1 MAYTSV
7 QLKGSVRQ
15 ALVERYQAVD
25 GRLLRRLTEAGLNWL
40 RANQESLNALNVFP
54 VPDGD
59 TGTNMALTMQ
69 SAWDEVLLL
78 EERNLGK
85 VAHAIAH
92 GALMGARGN
101 SGVILSQLWRGF
113 ARAVDDLPE
122 VDAARIVAALEEA
135 RETAYRGVVR
145 PVEGTILTVSKD
157 VAAAARTA
165 LDNGADSTLEILEIV
180 VAAAD
185 ESVKRTPDL
194 LPILKEAG
202 VVDAGGKGLFF
213 LLEGMLRAAY
223 RQPLDQAEVHIPPLS
238 SLVLHESSELI
249 EPGQDWEVVVDF
261 QPGAEL
267 DLPSFYNRLESMGT
281 SIQVGEGDGMYR
293 VHIHVP
299 KETEYEPIEYVK
311 SLGTVTQVKLENLM
325 SQMAAR
331 EAAGRRAPV
340 QLAEVK
346 SGQIAAVV
354 VSPGQGIS
362 RVFASLGASAIVAG
376 GQTMNPST
384 QEILQALEA
393 LPTDRIVIL
402 PNNKN
407 IRLAAEQAAEL
418 TSKEAYVVP
427 SRFVPQG
434 IAAILAL
441 DPDGTLE
448 SNTASMEE
456 AMANVRTV
464 ELTLATRTVEIDGV
478 KVRHGQII
486 GLMEGVLKSAGEDL
500 AETFNELLGNAG
512 LEQSELVTIYYGI
525 DLTADQ
531 ARAVVDRVK
540 GNYPHLEFE
549 LVDGGQPHY
558 QLIASIE

>member
-15 ALVERYQAVD
+15 ALAERYQAVD

-59 TGTNMALTMQ
+59 TGTNMVLTMQ

-165 LDNGADSTLEILEIV
+165 LNDGADSTLEILEIV

-223 RQPLDQAEVHIPPLS
+223 RQPLDQAEVHIMPLS
-238 SLVLHESSELI
+238 SLVLQESSELI
-249 EPGQDWEVVVDF
+249 EPGQDWEVIVDF

-281 SIQVGEGDGMYR
+281 SIQVGEGEGMYR

-331 EAAGRRAPV
+331 EAAGRRAPL

-418 TSKEAYVVP
+418 TSKQAYVVP

-441 DPDGTLE
+441 DPDSPLE
-448 SNTASMEE
+448 SNVASMEE

-478 KVRHGQII
+478 KVRQGQII
-486 GLMEGVLKSAGEDL
+486 GLMEGVLKAAGEDL
-500 AETFNELLGNAG
+500 AETFNVLLGNAG
-512 LEQSELVTIYYGI
+512 LEQSELVTIYYGV
-525 DLTADQ
+525 DLSADQ
-531 ARAVVDRVK
+531 AKAVVDRVK
-540 GNYPHLEFE
+540 GNHPHLEFE

>member
-1 MAYTSV
+1 
-7 QLKGSVRQ
+7 
-15 ALVERYQAVD
+15 
-25 GRLLRRLTEAGLNWL
+25 
-40 RANQESLNALNVFP
+40 
-54 VPDGD
+54 
-59 TGTNMALTMQ
+59 
-69 SAWDEVLLL
+69 VLLL

-113 ARAVDDLPE
+113 ARAVDDLSE

-165 LDNGADSTLEILEIV
+165 LNDGADSTLEILEIV

-223 RQPLDQAEVHIPPLS
+223 RQPLDQAEVHIMPLS
-238 SLVLHESSELI
+238 SLVLQESSELI
-249 EPGQDWEVVVDF
+249 EPGQDWEVIVDF

-281 SIQVGEGDGMYR
+281 SIQVGEGEGMYR

-331 EAAGRRAPV
+331 EAAGRRAPL

-418 TSKEAYVVP
+418 TSKQAYVVP

-441 DPDGTLE
+441 DPDSPLE
-448 SNTASMEE
+448 SNVASMEE

-478 KVRHGQII
+478 KVRQGQII
-486 GLMEGVLKSAGEDL
+486 GLMEGVLKAAGEDL
-500 AETFNELLGNAG
+500 AETFNVLLGNAG
-512 LEQSELVTIYYGI
+512 LEQSELVTIYYGV
-525 DLTADQ
+525 DLSADQ
-531 ARAVVDRVK
+531 AKAVVDRVK
-540 GNYPHLEFE
+540 GKHPHLEFE

>member
-15 ALVERYQAVD
+15 ALAERYQAVD

-59 TGTNMALTMQ
+59 TGTNMVLTMQ

-113 ARAVDDLPE
+113 ARAVDDLSE

-165 LDNGADSTLEILEIV
+165 LNDGADSTLEILEIV

-223 RQPLDQAEVHIPPLS
+223 RQPLDQAEVHIMPLS
-238 SLVLHESSELI
+238 SLVLQESSELI
-249 EPGQDWEVVVDF
+249 EPGQDWEVIVDF

-281 SIQVGEGDGMYR
+281 SIQVGEGEGMYR

-331 EAAGRRAPV
+331 EAADLEAELNENIDVVDRALQQVRDLSLDLRPSLLDDLGLVPALRWYADRMARRAGFEARLD
-340 QLAEVK
+340 LADFEPRLPPEVETACFR
-346 SGQIAAVV
+346 IAQEALTNIARHAQARQVRLSLDV
-354 VSPGQGIS
+354 IDGEVHLVIADNGAGFDVRPAREQATRQGTSMGLLGMEERAMLAGGRIEIESAPGQGAEV
-362 RVFASLGASAIVAG
+362 RVTF
-376 GQTMNPST
+376 P
-384 QEILQALEA
+384 
-393 LPTDRIVIL
+393 LP
-402 PNNKN
+402 
-407 IRLAAEQAAEL
+407 
-418 TSKEAYVVP
+418 
-427 SRFVPQG
+427 
-434 IAAILAL
+434 
-441 DPDGTLE
+441 
-448 SNTASMEE
+448 
-456 AMANVRTV
+456 
-464 ELTLATRTVEIDGV
+464 
-478 KVRHGQII
+478 
-486 GLMEGVLKSAGEDL
+486 
-500 AETFNELLGNAG
+500 
-512 LEQSELVTIYYGI
+512 
-525 DLTADQ
+525 
-531 ARAVVDRVK
+531 
-540 GNYPHLEFE
+540 
-549 LVDGGQPHY
+549 
-558 QLIASIE
+558 

>member
-7 QLKGSVRQ
+7 QLKASIRQ
-15 ALVERYQAVD
+15 ALAERYQAVD

-122 VDAARIVAALEEA
+122 VDAACIVAALEEA

-165 LDNGADSTLEILEIV
+165 LDGGADSTLEILEIV

-223 RQPLDQAEVHIPPLS
+223 RQPLDQAEVHITPLS
-238 SLVLHESSELI
+238 SLVLQESSELI

-418 TSKEAYVVP
+418 TSKQAFVVP

-441 DPDGTLE
+441 DPDGPIE

-456 AMANVRTV
+456 AMANVRTI
-464 ELTLATRTVEIDGV
+464 ELTMATRTVEIDGV
-478 KVRHGQII
+478 KVRQGQII
-486 GLMEGVLKSAGEDL
+486 GLMEGVLKAAGEDL

-512 LEQSELVTIYYGI
+512 LEQSELVTIYYGV

-531 ARAVVDRVK
+531 AKAVVDRVK
-540 GNYPHLEFE
+540 GKYPHLEFE

>member
-15 ALVERYQAVD
+15 ALAERYQAVD

-59 TGTNMALTMQ
+59 TGTNMVLTMQ

-113 ARAVDDLPE
+113 ARAVDDLSE

-165 LDNGADSTLEILEIV
+165 LNDGADSTLEILEIV

-223 RQPLDQAEVHIPPLS
+223 RQPLDQAEVHIMPLS
-238 SLVLHESSELI
+238 SLVLQESSELI
-249 EPGQDWEVVVDF
+249 EPGQDWEVIVDF

-281 SIQVGEGDGMYR
+281 SIQVGEGEGMYR

-331 EAAGRRAPV
+331 EAAGRRAPL

-418 TSKEAYVVP
+418 TSKQAYVVP

-441 DPDGTLE
+441 DPDSPLE
-448 SNTASMEE
+448 SNVASMEE

-478 KVRHGQII
+478 KVRQGQII
-486 GLMEGVLKSAGEDL
+486 GLMEGVLKAAGEDL
-500 AETFNELLGNAG
+500 AETFNVLLGNAG
-512 LEQSELVTIYYGI
+512 LEQSELVTIYYGV
-525 DLTADQ
+525 DLSADQ
-531 ARAVVDRVK
+531 AKAVVDRVK
-540 GNYPHLEFE
+540 GKHPHLVFE

>member
-15 ALVERYQAVD
+15 ALAERYQAVD

-59 TGTNMALTMQ
+59 TGTNMVLTMQ

-165 LDNGADSTLEILEIV
+165 LNDGADSTLEILEIV

-223 RQPLDQAEVHIPPLS
+223 RQPLDQAEVHIMPLS
-238 SLVLHESSELI
+238 SLVLQESSELI
-249 EPGQDWEVVVDF
+249 EPGQDWEVIVDF

-281 SIQVGEGDGMYR
+281 SIQVGEGEGMYR

-331 EAAGRRAPV
+331 EAAGRRAPL

-418 TSKEAYVVP
+418 TSKQAYVVP

-441 DPDGTLE
+441 DPDSPLE
-448 SNTASMEE
+448 SNVASMEE

-478 KVRHGQII
+478 KVRQGQII
-486 GLMEGVLKSAGEDL
+486 GLMEGVLKAAGEDL
-500 AETFNELLGNAG
+500 AETFNVLLGNAG
-512 LEQSELVTIYYGI
+512 LEQSELVTIYYGV
-525 DLTADQ
+525 DLSADQ
-531 ARAVVDRVK
+531 AKAVVDRVK
-540 GNYPHLEFE
+540 GKHPHLEFE

>member
-15 ALVERYQAVD
+15 ALAERYQAVD

-59 TGTNMALTMQ
+59 TGTNMVLTMQ

-113 ARAVDDLPE
+113 ARAVDDLSE

-165 LDNGADSTLEILEIV
+165 LNDGADSTLEILEIV

-223 RQPLDQAEVHIPPLS
+223 RQPLDQAEVHIMPLS
-238 SLVLHESSELI
+238 SLVLQESSELI
-249 EPGQDWEVVVDF
+249 EPGQDWEVIVDF

-281 SIQVGEGDGMYR
+281 SIQVGEGEGMYR

-331 EAAGRRAPV
+331 EAAGRRAPL

-418 TSKEAYVVP
+418 TSKQAYVVP

-441 DPDGTLE
+441 DPDSPLE
-448 SNTASMEE
+448 SNVASMEE

-478 KVRHGQII
+478 KVRQGQII
-486 GLMEGVLKSAGEDL
+486 GLMEGVLKAAGEDL
-500 AETFNELLGNAG
+500 AETFNVLLGNAG
-512 LEQSELVTIYYGI
+512 LEQSELVTIYYGV
-525 DLTADQ
+525 DLSADQ
-531 ARAVVDRVK
+531 AKAVVDRVK
-540 GNYPHLEFE
+540 GNHPHLEFE

>member
-15 ALVERYQAVD
+15 ALAERYQAVD

-78 EERNLGK
+78 DERNLGK

-122 VDAARIVAALEEA
+122 VDAAGIVAALEEA

-165 LDNGADSTLEILEIV
+165 LDAGADSTLEILEIV

-185 ESVKRTPDL
+185 ESVQRTPDL

-223 RQPLDQAEVHIPPLS
+223 RQPLDQAEVQITPLS
-238 SLVLHESSELI
+238 SLILQESSEMI

-281 SIQVGEGDGMYR
+281 SIQVGEGEGMYR

-393 LPTDRIVIL
+393 LPTDRIMIL

-407 IRLAAEQAAEL
+407 IQLAAEQAAGL
-418 TSKEAYVVP
+418 TSKQAFVVP

-441 DPDGTLE
+441 DPDGPLE
-448 SNTASMEE
+448 SNAASMEE
-456 AMANVRTV
+456 AMANVRTI
-464 ELTLATRTVEIDGV
+464 ELTMATRTVEIDGV
-478 KVRHGQII
+478 KVRRGQII
-486 GLMEGVLKSAGEDL
+486 GLMEGVLKAAGEDL
-500 AETFNELLGNAG
+500 AETFNELLGKAD
-512 LEQSELVTIYYGI
+512 LEQSELVTIYYGL
-525 DLTADQ
+525 DLTGDQ

-540 GNYPHLEFE
+540 GEYPNLEFE

>member
-7 QLKGSVRQ
+7 QLKASIRQ
-15 ALVERYQAVD
+15 ALAERYQAVD

-122 VDAARIVAALEEA
+122 VDAACIVAALEEA

-165 LDNGADSTLEILEIV
+165 LDGGADSTLEILEIV

-223 RQPLDQAEVHIPPLS
+223 RQPLDQAEVHITPLS
-238 SLVLHESSELI
+238 SLVLQESSELI

-418 TSKEAYVVP
+418 TSKQAFVVP

-434 IAAILAL
+434 VAAILAL
-441 DPDGTLE
+441 DPDGPIE

-456 AMANVRTV
+456 AMANVRTI
-464 ELTLATRTVEIDGV
+464 ELTMATRTVEIDGV
-478 KVRHGQII
+478 KVRQGQII
-486 GLMEGVLKSAGEDL
+486 GLMEGVLKAAGEDL

-512 LEQSELVTIYYGI
+512 LEQSELVTIYYGV

-531 ARAVVDRVK
+531 AKAVVDRVK
-540 GNYPHLEFE
+540 GKYPHLEFE

>member
-15 ALVERYQAVD
+15 ALAERYQAVD

-59 TGTNMALTMQ
+59 TGTNMVLTMQ

-113 ARAVDDLPE
+113 ARAVDDLSE

-165 LDNGADSTLEILEIV
+165 LNDGADSTLEILEIV

-223 RQPLDQAEVHIPPLS
+223 RQPLDQAEVHIMPLS
-238 SLVLHESSELI
+238 SLVLQESSELI
-249 EPGQDWEVVVDF
+249 EPGQDWEVIVDF

-281 SIQVGEGDGMYR
+281 SIQVGEGEGMYR

-331 EAAGRRAPV
+331 EAAGRRAPL

-418 TSKEAYVVP
+418 TSKQAYVVP

-441 DPDGTLE
+441 DPDSPLE
-448 SNTASMEE
+448 SNVASMEE

-478 KVRHGQII
+478 KVRQGQII
-486 GLMEGVLKSAGEDL
+486 GLMEGVLKAAGEDL
-500 AETFNELLGNAG
+500 AETFNVLLGNAG
-512 LEQSELVTIYYGI
+512 LEQSELVTIYYGV
-525 DLTADQ
+525 DLSADQ
-531 ARAVVDRVK
+531 AKAVVDRVK
-540 GNYPHLEFE
+540 GKHPHLEFE

>member
-1 MAYTSV
+1 MAYSSV

-15 ALVERYQAVD
+15 ALVERYPAVD
-25 GRLLRRLTEAGLNWL
+25 GRLLRRLTEAGLNWV

-59 TGTNMALTMQ
+59 TGTNMTLTMQ
-69 SAWDEVLLL
+69 SAWDEVLPL

-157 VAAAARTA
+157 VAAAARRA
-165 LDNGADSTLEILEIV
+165 LDDGADSTLEILEIV

-185 ESVKRTPDL
+185 ESVKHTPEL

-223 RQPLDQAEVHIPPLS
+223 RQPLDQAEVHVKPLS
-238 SLVLHESSELI
+238 SLVLQESSELI

-261 QPGAEL
+261 QPGKEL
-267 DLPSFYNRLESMGT
+267 DLPSFYNRLESLGT
-281 SIQVGEGDGMYR
+281 SIQVGEGEGMYR

-299 KETEYEPIEYVK
+299 KDTEYEPIEYVK
-311 SLGTVTQVKLENLM
+311 SLGTVTQVRLENLM
-325 SQMAAR
+325 SQMAER

-340 QLAEVK
+340 HLDEVK
-346 SGQIAAVV
+346 PGQIATVV
-354 VSPGQGIS
+354 VSPGEGIS

-384 QEILQALEA
+384 KEILQAIEA
-393 LPTDRIVIL
+393 LPTDSVVVL

-418 TSKEAYVVP
+418 TSKQACVVP

-441 DPDGTLE
+441 DPDGHLE
-448 SNTASMEE
+448 SNVASMDE
-456 AMANVRTV
+456 AMAHVHTL
-464 ELTLATRTVEIDGV
+464 ELTMATRTVEIDGV
-478 KVRHGQII
+478 NVRQGQII
-486 GLMEGVLKSAGEDL
+486 GLMEGVLKAAGEDL
-500 AETFNELLGNAG
+500 AETFNELLGNASI
-512 LEQSELVTIYYGI
+512 EQFELITIYYGA
-525 DLTADQ
+525 DLTPDQ
-531 ARAVVDRVK
+531 ARAVADRVK
-540 GNYPHLEFE
+540 GKYPDLELE

-558 QLIASIE
+558 QIIASLE

>member
-15 ALVERYQAVD
+15 ALAERYQAVD

-59 TGTNMALTMQ
+59 TGTNMVLTMQ

-113 ARAVDDLPE
+113 ARAVDDLSE

-145 PVEGTILTVSKD
+145 PGEGTILTVSKD

-165 LDNGADSTLEILEIV
+165 LNDGADSTLEILEIV

-223 RQPLDQAEVHIPPLS
+223 RQPLDQAEVHIMPLS
-238 SLVLHESSELI
+238 SLVLQESSELI
-249 EPGQDWEVVVDF
+249 EPGQDWEVIVDF

-281 SIQVGEGDGMYR
+281 SIQVGEGEGMYR

-331 EAAGRRAPV
+331 EAAGRRAPL

-418 TSKEAYVVP
+418 TSKQAYVVP

-441 DPDGTLE
+441 DPDSPLE
-448 SNTASMEE
+448 SNVASMEE

-478 KVRHGQII
+478 KVRQGQII
-486 GLMEGVLKSAGEDL
+486 GLMEGVLKAAGEDL
-500 AETFNELLGNAG
+500 AETFNVLLGNAG
-512 LEQSELVTIYYGI
+512 LEQSELVTIYYGV
-525 DLTADQ
+525 DLSADQ
-531 ARAVVDRVK
+531 AKAVVDRVK
-540 GNYPHLEFE
+540 GKHPHLEFE

>member
-15 ALVERYQAVD
+15 ALAERYQAVD

-78 EERNLGK
+78 DERNLGK

-122 VDAARIVAALEEA
+122 VDAAGIVAALEEA

-165 LDNGADSTLEILEIV
+165 LDAGADSTLEILEIV

-185 ESVKRTPDL
+185 ESVQRTPDL

-223 RQPLDQAEVHIPPLS
+223 RQPLDQAEVQITPLS
-238 SLVLHESSELI
+238 SLILQESSEMI

-281 SIQVGEGDGMYR
+281 SIQVGEGEGMYR

-384 QEILQALEA
+384 HEILQALEA
-393 LPTDRIVIL
+393 LPTDRIMIL

-407 IRLAAEQAAEL
+407 IRLAAEQAAGL
-418 TSKEAYVVP
+418 TSKQAFVVP

-441 DPDGTLE
+441 DPDGPLE
-448 SNTASMEE
+448 SNAASMEE
-456 AMANVRTV
+456 AMANVRTI
-464 ELTLATRTVEIDGV
+464 ELTMATRTVEIDGV
-478 KVRHGQII
+478 KVRRGQII
-486 GLMEGVLKSAGEDL
+486 GLMEGVLKAAGEDL
-500 AETFNELLGNAG
+500 AETFNELLGKAD
-512 LEQSELVTIYYGI
+512 LEQSELVTIYYGL
-525 DLTADQ
+525 DLTGDQ

-540 GNYPHLEFE
+540 GEYPNLEFE

>member
-7 QLKGSVRQ
+7 QLKASIRQ
-15 ALVERYQAVD
+15 ALAERYQAVD

-122 VDAARIVAALEEA
+122 VDAACIVAALEEA

-165 LDNGADSTLEILEIV
+165 LDGGADSTLEILEIV

-223 RQPLDQAEVHIPPLS
+223 RQPLDQAEVHITPLS
-238 SLVLHESSELI
+238 SLVLQESSELI

-418 TSKEAYVVP
+418 TSKQAFVVP

-441 DPDGTLE
+441 DPDGPIET
-448 SNTASMEE
+448 NTASMEE
-456 AMANVRTV
+456 AMANVRTI
-464 ELTLATRTVEIDGV
+464 ELTMATRTVEIDGV
-478 KVRHGQII
+478 KVRQGQII
-486 GLMEGVLKSAGEDL
+486 GLMEGVLKAAGEDL

-512 LEQSELVTIYYGI
+512 LEQSELVTIYYGV

-531 ARAVVDRVK
+531 AKAVVDRVK
-540 GNYPHLEFE
+540 GKYPHLEFE